1 MSVFSDNPYNWN
13 SLQRFVAAIGQL
25 FTGVT
30 LTKRDNSGSKV
41 SAIQIPI
48 QYSPRSKWQQMIS
61 ERPDLEGPNL
71 KLTLPRMAYEIT
83 DIKYA
88 ADRKIG
94 MQGAYTVGDINGR
107 RGKIFPPA
115 PYDITFN
122 LYVATKDE
130 NDDSFLVTEQ
140 IVPYFQPYM
149 TMKYEILP
157 LYKINKEVN
166 ISLLNYQNE
175 DTYDGSPENQRTITQ
190 IFTFVANVDFFG
202 PMLTN
207 TAVIKEVLVKMA
219 FDSSNKATHLYDLKV
234 HPFSANATDNYAV
247 LESIKQIA

>member
-1 MSVFSDNPYNWN
+1 MSVFSNTPYNFQ
-13 SLQRFVAAIGQL
+13 SLERFISALGQL
-25 FTGVT
+25 FTGIT
-30 LTKRDNSGSKV
+30 LVKRDNNGSKISTV
-41 SAIQIPI
+41 QIPI
-48 QYSPRSKWQQMIS
+48 SYAPKSKWLAMIT
-61 ERPDLEGPNL
+61 ERPDLEGPQV
-71 KLTLPRMAYEIT
+71 KITLPRAAFEIT

-94 MQGAYTVGDINGR
+94 MQGAYTVGDINGK

-115 PYDITFN
+115 PYDVTFN

-130 NDDSFLVTEQ
+130 NNASFNVLEQ

-166 ISLLNYQNE
+166 ITLLDYQNE

-202 PMLTN
+202 PMITN
-207 TAVIKEVLVKMA
+207 TAVIKEVLVKTS
-219 FDSSNKATHLYDLKV
+219 FDSTMKATHLYDLKV
-234 HPFSANATDNYAV
+234 NPFSANATDNYAV

>member
-1 MSVFSDNPYNWN
+1 MSVFSDNPFNFQ
-13 SLQRFVAAIGQL
+13 SLERFVASLGAL
-25 FTGVT
+25 FSGIT
-30 LTKRDNSGSKV
+30 LTKRDNTGSKL

-48 QYSPRSKWQQMIS
+48 SYAPKSKWQAMIS
-61 ERPDLEGPNL
+61 ERPDLEGHQV
-71 KLTLPRMAYEIT
+71 KITLPRAAFEIT

-94 MQGAYTVGDINGR
+94 MQGAYTIGDINGK

-115 PYDITFN
+115 PYDVTFN

-130 NDDSFLVTEQ
+130 NNDSFNIFEQ

-234 HPFSANATDNYAV
+234 NPFSANATDNYAV